1 MKKRIYYLLIL
12 FLLNIGITMSQT
24 RVTGSVVDEIGES
37 VIGASIQIKGTGQGT
52 ITDVEGNFLL
62 NVPSGYNTLV
72 VSFVGMKTQEVPVS
86 STVRVVLVDDTELLD
101 EVIVVGYG
109 TQKKGALTGA
119 VAAISGND
127 MKLT

>member
-101 EVIVVGYG
+101 EVFVVGYG